1 MPAFFY
7 FPRSVF
13 HLLWILAILGACSK
27 SGPNPE
33 PPSTAVPSPPV
44 VINPPVI
51 QPDSLSYLALGDS
64 YTIGQSVP
72 PEDRFPVI
80 AASLLQQKGFK
91 MKAPDIIARTGWST
105 ADLLYDLTQHS
116 IPNNY
121 QLVTLL
127 IGVNNQFRRLP
138 LTDYETEFR
147 QLLQY
152 SVNRAGGNPKRV
164 IVLSIP
170 DYSVTPFAR
179 SSNRS
184 LIASEIDLFN
194 ERNRNI
200 TAGSGISYINITEL
214 SRQAGT
220 DKALLTYDSLHYS
233 KKYYKQV
240 AELVVKLAVDK
251 LQ

>member
-1 MPAFFY
+1 
-7 FPRSVF
+7 
-13 HLLWILAILGACSK
+13 
-27 SGPNPE
+27 
-33 PPSTAVPSPPV
+33 
-44 VINPPVI
+44 
-51 QPDSLSYLALGDS
+51 
-64 YTIGQSVP
+64 
-72 PEDRFPVI
+72 
-80 AASLLQQKGFK
+80 

-105 ADLLYDLTQHS
+105 ADLLYDLTQYS
-116 IPNNY
+116 VPNNY

-138 LTDYETEFR
+138 LAEYETEFR
-147 QLLQY
+147 QLLQF

-179 SSNRS
+179 TSNRS
-184 LIASEIDLFN
+184 QIASEIDLFN

-214 SRQAGT
+214 SREAAS

-233 KKYYKQV
+233 KKYYAQV